1 MKTYDELLAEART
14 LYPGVRIGRPGKSR
28 GYWATIAALRALR
41 LRYDV
46 HISGREHV
54 GADPAILVGNHIDFF
69 DPVVVVMSAWWR
81 VSAFTKVEWFEHRS
95 ALFFRLMGQIP
106 LRRGDP
112 ASSEWAMQ
120 MSAHALVN
128 GGKLA
133 RVLVA
138 EGRTVVL
145 GAADTFRAAAA
156 EQLTTW
162 GERVGVTVVRSERE
176 GADPASVAFDAVRRA
191 ADEDVDVVVV
201 DTAGRLQNK
210 AGLMD
215 ELGKIKRVM
224 EKVAPVGEI
233 LLVLDA
239 TTGQNGM
246 RQAQVFSEAVGVT
259 GIVLTKLDG
268 TAKGGIVVTVQ
279 KELGVPVKLVGLG
292 EGADDLAPFDP
303 EGFVDALLA

>member
-128 GGKLA
+128 GGKIGIYPEGTRSPDPTTLHRLHKRILIPLLQA
-133 RVLVA
+133 NPDTPVHVVVTQYEQRPRRRTRVTVKVSPTLDLDP
-138 EGRTVVL
+138 RTM
-145 GAADTFRAAAA
+145 TP
-156 EQLTTW
+156 EQLT
-162 GERVGVTVVRSERE
+162 
-176 GADPASVAFDAVRRA
+176 DAVRDA
-191 ADEDVDVVVV
+191 
-201 DTAGRLQNK
+201 LI
-210 AGLMD
+210 
-215 ELGKIKRVM
+215 ELG
-224 EKVAPVGEI
+224 G
-233 LLVLDA
+233 LNYLDRYARDVKAELRAGGRPA
-239 TTGQNGM
+239 T
-246 RQAQVFSEAVGVT
+246 
-259 GIVLTKLDG
+259 
-268 TAKGGIVVTVQ
+268 
-279 KELGVPVKLVGLG
+279 
-292 EGADDLAPFDP
+292 ADD
-303 EGFVDALLA
+303 